1 MLVVLTIVV
10 THAGVISRKER
21 NALTEGLY
29 IYIYIYHAQAMYRL
43 MSVEIQ

>member
-29 IYIYIYHAQAMYRL
+29 IYIHHAQAMYRL